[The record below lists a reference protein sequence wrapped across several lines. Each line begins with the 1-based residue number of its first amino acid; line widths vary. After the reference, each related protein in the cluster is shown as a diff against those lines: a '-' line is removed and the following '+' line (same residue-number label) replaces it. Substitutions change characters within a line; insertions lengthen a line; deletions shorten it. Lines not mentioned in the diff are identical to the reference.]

1 MLFWPDSVA
10 KLFWALKPVSS
21 QGCASTHS
29 NRDSIPSTG
38 LGRETSVFIRLLL
51 KYVLPLLAPFYP
63 KRAARVVTKILINES
78 CQTGLYYDD
87 GRRPMLGSALVCDPK
102 FTDRV
107 VAGK

>member
-1 MLFWPDSVA
+1 MLFRPDSVA

-21 QGCASTHS
+21 QGCASNTFEPGF
-29 NRDSIPSTG
+29 NPSTG

-102 FTDRV
+102 FTDCV

>member
-1 MLFWPDSVA
+1 MRFNAFEPG
-10 KLFWALKPVSS
+10 F
-21 QGCASTHS
+21 
-29 NRDSIPSTG
+29 NPSTG

-87 GRRPMLGSALVCDPK
+87 GSSATRSSRIASSPASDLPERPNLIPVYP
-102 FTDRV
+102 
-107 VAGK
+107 

>member
-1 MLFWPDSVA
+1 MRFNAFEPG
-10 KLFWALKPVSS
+10 F
-21 QGCASTHS
+21 
-29 NRDSIPSTG
+29 NPSTG

-87 GRRPMLGSALVCDPK
+87 GRRPMLGSALICDPK

>member
-1 MLFWPDSVA
+1 MLFRPDSVA

-29 NRDSIPSTG
+29 NRASIQAPASDA
-38 LGRETSVFIRLLL
+38 RPASSYASWL

-102 FTDRV
+102 FTDCV

>member
-1 MLFWPDSVA
+1 MKPGSN
-10 KLFWALKPVSS
+10 ALKRNLGNSRLPEPKIVLHNQAPVSDARS
-21 QGCASTHS
+21 ASS
-29 NRDSIPSTG
+29 YA
-38 LGRETSVFIRLLL
+38 FWL

-63 KRAARVVTKILINES
+63 KRAARVVTKILINKS

-87 GRRPMLGSALVCDPK
+87 GRRPMLGSALICDPK